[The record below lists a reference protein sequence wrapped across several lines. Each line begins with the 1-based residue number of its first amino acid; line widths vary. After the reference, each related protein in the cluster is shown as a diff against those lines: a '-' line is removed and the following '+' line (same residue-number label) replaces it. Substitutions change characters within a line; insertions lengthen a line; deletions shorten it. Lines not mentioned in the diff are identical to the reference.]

1 MATANTPTQ
10 LKKIILQRLGSPV
23 NTINVTE
30 PQLYECIDR
39 ALDLYIDYHFDGVNK
54 MYLVHSI
61 TEDEAK
67 TGVINTGI
75 KLQSVSRVY
84 RNSFGG
90 GLSVGWTDGS
100 IYDAGWHTAADLLKN
115 MSGSMGGCCKG
126 GMFGGGGYGLAMY
139 DAFHQYMEL
148 LQRFFS
154 PEMQFWYNT
163 DSHTLKILNDG
174 NLREGLIV
182 IVECYVAAGVYVD
195 QSYINQPDATSGMYV
210 TSATQTYSDPYA
222 YTINGTSADPTAG
235 AVFFNQGIYNNRWLK
250 DMATAYTKQQWGQ
263 NLKKFGNQPLPG
275 GITVNGQQLFDE
287 ANAEIVELRKELM
300 LLSEPL
306 PFYLE

>member
-10 LKKIILQRLGSPV
+10 LKNIILQRLGSPV

-54 MYLVHSI
+54 MYLVR
-61 TEDEAK
+61 TLTADEAAS
-67 TGVINTGI
+67 GLINTGV
-75 KLQSVSRVY
+75 KLQSVTRVF
-84 RNSFGG
+84 RNNF
-90 GLSVGWTDGS
+90 GLSSGWTDGS

-115 MSGSMGGCCKG
+115 MSGSMGGASTG
-126 GMFGGGGYGLAMY
+126 SIFGGGGYGLALY

-148 LQRFFS
+148 LQRFFT
-154 PEMQFWYNT
+154 PDFQFWFNT
-163 DSHTLKILNDG
+163 DSNSLKILNDG
-174 NLREGLIV
+174 NLREGMVV

-195 QSYINQPDATSGMYV
+195 QSFINQPDADSGLFV
-210 TSATQTYSDPYA
+210 TKATQNYHNPYA
-222 YTINGTSADPTAG
+222 YTINGTTADPQAG

-250 DMATAYTKQQWGQ
+250 DMATAYTKLQWGT
-263 NLKKFGNQPLPG
+263 NLKKFSGQPLPG
-275 GITVNGQQLFDE
+275 GVQINGQQMYDE
-287 ANAEIVELRKELM
+287 ANAEIIELRKELM

>member
-10 LKKIILQRLGSPV
+10 LKNIILQRLGSPV

-61 TEDEAK
+61 TADEAMS
-67 TGVINTGI
+67 GLINTGV
-75 KLQSVSRVY
+75 KLQAVTRVF
-84 RNSFGG
+84 RNTF
-90 GLSVGWTDGS
+90 GLSTGWTDGS

-148 LQRFFS
+148 LNRFFS
-154 PEMQFWYNT
+154 PEFQFWYNT
-163 DSHTLKILNDG
+163 DSNHLKILNDG
-174 NLREGLIV
+174 NLREGMLV

-195 QSYINQPDATSGMYV
+195 QSYINQPDATSGMFV
-210 TSATQTYSDPYA
+210 TSATQNYHDPYS
-222 YTINGTSADPTAG
+222 YTINGTSADPIAG
-235 AVFFNQGIYNNRWLK
+235 AVYF
-250 DMATAYTKQQWGQ
+250 
-263 NLKKFGNQPLPG
+263 
-275 GITVNGQQLFDE
+275 
-287 ANAEIVELRKELM
+287 
-300 LLSEPL
+300 LSL
-306 PFYLE
+306 IHI

>member
-10 LKKIILQRLGSPV
+10 LKNIILQRLGSPV

-39 ALDLYIDYHFDGVNK
+39 ALDLYIDYHFDGINK

-67 TGVINTGI
+67 SGLINTGV
-75 KLQSVSRVY
+75 KLQSVSRVF
-84 RNSFGG
+84 RNTF
-90 GLSVGWTDGS
+90 GLSTGWTDGS

-115 MSGSMGGCCKG
+115 MSGSMGGSCRG

-148 LQRFFS
+148 LNRFFS
-154 PEMQFWYNT
+154 PEFQFWYNS
-163 DSHTLKILNDG
+163 DSATLKILNDG
-174 NLREGLIV
+174 NLREGMIV
-182 IVECYVAAGVYVD
+182 IIECYVAAGVYVD
-195 QSYINQPDATSGMYV
+195 QSYINQPDADSGMFV
-210 TSATQTYSDPYA
+210 TKATANYHDPYS
-222 YTINGTSADPTAG
+222 YTIQGTSADPTAG
-235 AVFFNQGIYNNRWLK
+235 ATFFNQGIYNNRWMK
-250 DMATAYTKQQWGQ
+250 DMATAYTKLQWGT
-263 NLKKFGNQPLPG
+263 NLKKFGSQPLPG
-275 GITVNGQQLFDE
+275 GVQVNGQQLYDE
-287 ANAEIVELRKELM
+287 ANAEIIELRKELM